1 MIIEN
6 LKEVGVIKWRIM
18 G

>member
-1 MIIEN
+1 MITEN
-6 LKEVGVIKWRIM
+6 LKEVGIKWRIM